1 MTSKATTS
9 GSPPRPEADG
19 VVAST
24 WLGLTVAVL
33 LVGSIG
39 VWAATANLAEAV
51 LASGTVVVEGNVK
64 KVQHPTG
71 GVVGEI
77 RVRDGDRVK
86 GGDLVVRLDETLT
99 RASLLVITRQID
111 ELILRAARL
120 MAERDRTESF
130 AIPAA
135 LAARARE
142 PEIIAIE
149 SGERTL
155 FLSRRN
161 AKNGQKA
168 QLRER
173 ITQLE
178 QEINGLEGQHAA
190 KLKEIELI
198 AKELA
203 GLHKLFAQN
212 LVSTTKYT
220 ATQREAV
227 RLRAEESQLI
237 SAQAQARGKIAE
249 IELQIIQLDQDER
262 ASVIKELRETEAR
275 LAELNE
281 RRIAAADQ
289 LSRVDIRA
297 PMTGIVHQ
305 LAVHTVGG
313 VVAPTEPLMLIVPDT
328 DALVVEARIAPQDI
342 DQVRSADIAYVRF
355 PAFNQRTTPEF
366 TGTLTR
372 LSADLT
378 RDAQTAQ
385 SFYVARIALPEAEVK
400 RMGELRLI
408 PGMPA
413 EIQIAT
419 KERTALSY
427 LMKPLTDQF
436 ARAFKER

>member
-135 LAARARE
+135 LATRARE

>member
-9 GSPPRPEADG
+9 GNPPLPEEDG

-24 WLGLTVAVL
+24 RLGLTAAVL
-33 LVGSIG
+33 LAGSIG

-77 RVRDGDRVK
+77 RVRDGDRVN
-86 GGDLVVRLDETLT
+86 GGDLVVRLDETLS

-130 AIPAA
+130 AIPDA
-135 LAARARE
+135 LATRARE

-203 GLHKLFAQN
+203 GLDKLFAQN

>member
-51 LASGTVVVEGNVK
+51 LASGTVVVDGNVK

-135 LAARARE
+135 LATRARE

-220 ATQREAV
+220 ATQREEV

>member
-1 MTSKATTS
+1 
-9 GSPPRPEADG
+9 
-19 VVAST
+19 
-24 WLGLTVAVL
+24 
-33 LVGSIG
+33 
-39 VWAATANLAEAV
+39 
-51 LASGTVVVEGNVK
+51 
-64 KVQHPTG
+64 
-71 GVVGEI
+71 
-77 RVRDGDRVK
+77 
-86 GGDLVVRLDETLT
+86 
-99 RASLLVITRQID
+99 
-111 ELILRAARL
+111 

-135 LAARARE
+135 LATRARE

-427 LMKPLTDQF
+427 LMKPLSDQF